1 MGFAYFIL
9 NLIGIITNTRFIT
22 HKDMVIF
29 VCCNFYFPV
38 YKNEDNFIP
47 FTEYAKIFTLYSA
60 SPEMNQV
67 SGNRDI
73 LKGIFPVFCHRLATQ
88 R

>member
-1 MGFAYFIL
+1 MGFAYFYIKF
-9 NLIGIITNTRFIT
+9 NWHNNEYSFYNAQRYI
-22 HKDMVIF
+22 IF